1 MFSDGLWQGR
11 TEDDLGRGVQD
22 IDETWTLEI
31 RSGKRGKDD
40 GMDRPAGVKANAS
53 SG

>member
-1 MFSDGLWQGR
+1 MLR
-11 TEDDLGRGVQD
+11 CPLGH

-40 GMDRPAGVKANAS
+40 EMDRPAGVKANVS

>member
-1 MFSDGLWQGR
+1 MLR
-11 TEDDLGRGVQD
+11 CPLGH

-40 GMDRPAGVKANAS
+40 EMDRPAGVKANAS